1 MLLNDIICRLKNPE
15 QSHLKEQAQRKIDL
29 KTKPPG
35 SLGLMEKLAV
45 QLSIIQNTL
54 EPKIENKLLVV
65 FASDHGVT
73 EEGIS
78 AYAPEVTHQMVMNFL
93 SGGAA
98 INVLCR
104 HNHID
109 LHIADV
115 GVNYDFLKT
124 DKLIHRKIRK
134 GTGNIAR
141 EPAMTEEDA
150 LKSIETGIS
159 VFQALYSEKPYQLT
173 GAGEMGIGNTTS
185 ATAIICSACRVPPSE
200 ATGRGTGINNNIL
213 DHKIKIIEKSLALHK
228 PEHNNGIDILKKVGG
243 YEIGSIAGY
252 MLAAASEGTAI
263 VLDGLIATSGA
274 IIAALIDSRVKGY
287 MIAGHRSVE
296 PGHRT
301 ALEFLGLDP
310 VMDTGFRLG
319 EGTGAAVAIPFIEGA
334 AKIMCEMASF
344 DGSLTSKN

>member
-1 MLLNDIICRLKNPE
+1 
-15 QSHLKEQAQRKIDL
+15 
-29 KTKPPG
+29 
-35 SLGLMEKLAV
+35 
-45 QLSIIQNTL
+45 
-54 EPKIENKLLVV
+54 
-65 FASDHGVT
+65 
-73 EEGIS
+73 
-78 AYAPEVTHQMVMNFL
+78 MVMNFL

-104 HNHID
+104 HNNID

-115 GVNYDFLKT
+115 GVNYDFLRT

-141 EPAMTEEDA
+141 EPAMTEEEA

-159 VFQALYSEKPYQLT
+159 IFQTLYSEKPYQLIA
-173 GAGEMGIGNTTS
+173 AGEMGIGNTTS
-185 ATAIICSACRVPPSE
+185 ATAVICSACGVSP
-200 ATGRGTGINNNIL
+200 ALITGRGTGITDTVL
-213 DHKIKIIEKSLALHK
+213 ASKIKVIEKSLALHK
-228 PEHNNGIDILKKVGG
+228 PKYNNGIDILKKVGG
-243 YEIGSIAGY
+243 YEIGAIAGY
-252 MLAAASEGTAI
+252 MLAAADAGTAI

-274 IIAALIDSRVKGY
+274 IIADLIDSRIKGY

-310 VMDTGFRLG
+310 LMDTGFRLG
-319 EGTGAAVAIPFIEGA
+319 EGTGAAVAMPFIEGA

-344 DGSLTSKN
+344 EEAGITSGEL